1 MIQSGVLILVRSF
14 LSRPHRELTELFT
27 VVATADQLL
36 CSCPVR
42 CVPSSRVPVLLG
54 VAEGALFLLTDRT
67 LFTSDAE
74 CLLGGVLRRK
84 CCLRRCVPAAFAG
97 ISCFLRPSAGALP

>member
-1 MIQSGVLILVRSF
+1 MIQSGVLIIVRSF

-36 CSCPVR
+36 CSCPAQ
-42 CVPSSRVPVLLG
+42 CVPKSRVPILL
-54 VAEGALFLLTDRT
+54 VAAEGAP
-67 LFTSDAE
+67 FTSDTE

-84 CCLRRCVPAAFAG
+84 CCLLRRVPAAFAG
-97 ISCFLRPSAGALP
+97 VSCFLHPSAGALL